1 MSKTVE
7 KSRLGSR
14 KTKMLKL
21 KFNDYRMN
29 ILYPL
34 SLSNEESPSVSDLD
48 NRVEDFLFEE

>member
-21 KFNDYRMN
+21 KFNDYSMN

-48 NRVEDFLFEE
+48 NQVEDFLFEE